1 MTVSEPLRL
10 AIFDCDGTLV
20 DSQHSIVASM
30 NAAFEAHAYTRV
42 STLDQTIDNQLIEL
56 RDHCSKMGWEVV
68 KEYADEGLS
77 GTLSRDKRP
86 ALNSL
91 IKDAYR
97 KRFDSVVCWDISRI
111 GRSMKEL
118 ILFLSDMKDRGIG
131 ICSVRQG
138 FDTSTSMGE
147 IMFQFVGILSSW
159 EREMIRERTL
169 AGLERAKSEG
179 KTLGR
184 RKVTNDTMT
193 AKILE
198 LRTAKKSIREIA
210 SEVGVSRGTVSNV
223 LKVA

>member
-1 MTVSEPLRL
+1 MVRKV
-10 AIFDCDGTLV
+10 AIY
-20 DSQHSIVASM
+20 S
-30 NAAFEAHAYTRV
+30 RV
-42 STLDQTIDNQLIEL
+42 STLDQTIDNQLLEL
-56 RDHCSKMGWEVV
+56 RDHCSKMGWEIV

-97 KRFDSVVCWDISRI
+97 KKFDSVVCWDISRI

-118 ILFLSDMKDRGIG
+118 VLFLSDMKDRDIG

-169 AGLERAKSEG
+169 AGLDRAKSQG

-184 RKVTNDTMT
+184 KKVITDEITS
-193 AKILE
+193 KIIN
-198 LRTAKKSIREIA
+198 LRSIGRSIRDIA
-210 SEVGVSRGTVSNV
+210 SEVGISRGTVSNV
-223 LKVA
+223 LN

>member
-1 MTVSEPLRL
+1 MAKKVV
-10 AIFDCDGTLV
+10 I
-20 DSQHSIVASM
+20 
-30 NAAFEAHAYTRV
+30 YTRV
-42 STLDQTIDNQLIEL
+42 STLDQTIDNQLLEL
-56 RDHCSKMGWEVV
+56 RDHCSKMGWEIV
-68 KEYADEGLS
+68 KEYTDKGLS

-169 AGLERAKSEG
+169 TGLERAKSNG

-184 RKVTNDTMT
+184 KKVTNDTMT
-193 AKILE
+193 AKIIE
-198 LRTAKKSIREIA
+198 LRSAKKSIREIA
-210 SEVGVSRGTVSNV
+210 SEGGVSTATVHRQ
-223 LKVA
+223 LKKVA

>member
-1 MTVSEPLRL
+1 MTRKV
-10 AIFDCDGTLV
+10 AI
-20 DSQHSIVASM
+20 
-30 NAAFEAHAYTRV
+30 YTRV
-42 STLDQTIDNQLIEL
+42 STLDQTVENQLIEL
-56 RDHCSKMGWEVV
+56 RDHCSKMGWEIV

-77 GTLSRDKRP
+77 GALSREKRP

-97 KRFDSVVCWDISRI
+97 KKFDGVVCWDISRI

-118 ILFLSDMKDRGIG
+118 VLFLSDMKDRDIG

-169 AGLERAKSEG
+169 AGLDRARSEG

-184 RKVTNDTMT
+184 KKVITDEITS
-193 AKILE
+193 KIVN
-198 LRTAKKSIREIA
+198 LRSIGRSIRDIA

-223 LKVA
+223 LN

>member
-1 MTVSEPLRL
+1 MVRKV
-10 AIFDCDGTLV
+10 AIY
-20 DSQHSIVASM
+20 S
-30 NAAFEAHAYTRV
+30 RV
-42 STLDQTIDNQLIEL
+42 STLDQTIDNQLLEL
-56 RDHCSKMGWEVV
+56 RDHCSKMGWEIV

-77 GTLSRDKRP
+77 GALSREKRP

-97 KRFDSVVCWDISRI
+97 KKFDSVVCWDISRI

-118 ILFLSDMKDRGIG
+118 VLFLSDMKDRGIG

-169 AGLERAKSEG
+169 AGLDRAKSQG

-184 RKVTNDTMT
+184 RKVITDEITS
-193 AKILE
+193 KIVN
-198 LRTAKKSIREIA
+198 LRSIGRSIRDIA

-223 LKVA
+223 LN

>member
-1 MTVSEPLRL
+1 MTKKVVIY
-10 AIFDCDGTLV
+10 A
-20 DSQHSIVASM
+20 
-30 NAAFEAHAYTRV
+30 RV
-42 STLDQTIDNQLIEL
+42 STLDQTVDNQLIEL
-56 RDHCSKMGWEVV
+56 RDHCSKMGWEIV
-68 KEYADEGLS
+68 KEYTDKGLS
-77 GTLSRDKRP
+77 GTLSREKRP
-86 ALNSL
+86 ALNAM
-91 IKDAYR
+91 IKDGYR
-97 KRFDSVVCWDISRI
+97 KKFDTVICWDISRI

-118 ILFLSDMKDRGIG
+118 IMFLSDMKDRGIG

-184 RKVTNDTMT
+184 KKVTDKVIT
-193 AKILE
+193 AQIIE
-198 LRTAKKSIREIA
+198 LRNDKKSIREIA

>member
-1 MTVSEPLRL
+1 MVRKV
-10 AIFDCDGTLV
+10 AI
-20 DSQHSIVASM
+20 
-30 NAAFEAHAYTRV
+30 YTRV

-56 RDHCSKMGWEVV
+56 RDHCSRMGWEIT
-68 KEYADEGLS
+68 KEYSDEGLS
-77 GTLSRDKRP
+77 GTLSRVKRP

-97 KRFDSVVCWDISRI
+97 KKFDSVVCWDISRL

-118 ILFLSDMKDRGIG
+118 ILFLSDMKDKGVG

-169 AGLERAKSEG
+169 AGLERARREG

-184 RKVTNDTMT
+184 RKVTDNVMT
-193 AKILE
+193 AKIIE
-198 LRTAKKSIREIA
+198 LRNEKKSIRAIA
-210 SEVGVSRGTVSNV
+210 SEVGVSIGTVSKT

>member
-1 MTVSEPLRL
+1 MVRKV
-10 AIFDCDGTLV
+10 AIY
-20 DSQHSIVASM
+20 S
-30 NAAFEAHAYTRV
+30 RV
-42 STLDQTIDNQLIEL
+42 STLDQTIDNQLLEL
-56 RDHCSKMGWEVV
+56 RDHCSKMGWEIV

-77 GTLSRDKRP
+77 GALSRKRRP

-97 KRFDSVVCWDISRI
+97 KKFDGVVCWDISRI

-118 ILFLSDMKDRGIG
+118 VLFLSDMKDRDIG

-169 AGLERAKSEG
+169 AGLDRARSEG

-184 RKVTNDTMT
+184 KKVITDEITS
-193 AKILE
+193 KIVN
-198 LRTAKKSIREIA
+198 LRSIGRSIRDIA

-223 LKVA
+223 LN

>member
-1 MTVSEPLRL
+1 MVRKV
-10 AIFDCDGTLV
+10 AIYC
-20 DSQHSIVASM
+20 
-30 NAAFEAHAYTRV
+30 RV
-42 STLDQTIDNQLIEL
+42 STLDQTVDNQLIEL
-56 RDHCSKMGWEVV
+56 RDHCSKMGWEIT
-68 KEYADEGLS
+68 KEYSDEGLS

-97 KRFDSVVCWDISRI
+97 KRFDAVVCWDISRI

-118 ILFLSDMKDRGIG
+118 VLFLSDMKDRDIG
-131 ICSVRQG
+131 IVSVRQG
-138 FDTSTSMGE
+138 FDTSTTMGE
-147 IMFQFVGILSSW
+147 MMFQFVGILSSW

-193 AKILE
+193 AKIIE
-198 LRTAKKSIREIA
+198 LRNDKKSIRAIA
-210 SEVGVSRGTVSNV
+210 SVVGVSRGTVFNV
-223 LKVA
+223 LNAP

>member
-1 MTVSEPLRL
+1 MVRTV
-10 AIFDCDGTLV
+10 AI
-20 DSQHSIVASM
+20 
-30 NAAFEAHAYTRV
+30 YTRV

-56 RDHCSKMGWEVV
+56 RDHCSKMGWEIV

-77 GTLSRDKRP
+77 GTLSREKRP

-118 ILFLSDMKDRGIG
+118 VLFLSDMKDKGVG

>member
-1 MTVSEPLRL
+1 MTKKVVIY
-10 AIFDCDGTLV
+10 A
-20 DSQHSIVASM
+20 
-30 NAAFEAHAYTRV
+30 RV
-42 STLDQTIDNQLIEL
+42 STLDQTVDNQLIEL
-56 RDHCSKMGWEVV
+56 RDHCSKMGWEIV
-68 KEYADEGLS
+68 KEYTDEGLS
-77 GTLSRDKRP
+77 GTLSREKRP
-86 ALNSL
+86 ALNAM
-91 IKDAYR
+91 INDGYR
-97 KRFDSVVCWDISRI
+97 KKFDTVVCWDISRI

-118 ILFLSDMKDRGIG
+118 VLFLSDMKDRGIG

-179 KTLGR
+179 KILGR

-193 AKILE
+193 AKIIE
-198 LRTAKKSIREIA
+198 LRNDKKSIREIA
-210 SEVGVSRGTVSNV
+210 SDVGVSIGTVSNV

>member
-1 MTVSEPLRL
+1 MT
-10 AIFDCDGTLV
+10 TK
-20 DSQHSIVASM
+20 VAL
-30 NAAFEAHAYTRV
+30 YCRV

-56 RDHCSKMGWEVV
+56 RDHCSRMGWEIV

-86 ALNSL
+86 AFNEM

-97 KRFDSVVCWDISRI
+97 KRFDLVVCWDISRI
-111 GRSMKEL
+111 GRSMKNL
-118 ILFLSDMKDRGIG
+118 VMFLSDMKDREIG

-147 IMFQFVGILSSW
+147 MMFQFVGILSSW
-159 EREMIRERTL
+159 EREMIRERTI

-193 AKILE
+193 AKIIE
-198 LRTAKKSIREIA
+198 LRNDKKSIRAIA
-210 SEVGVSRGTVSNV
+210 SEVGVSVGTVSKT

>member
-1 MTVSEPLRL
+1 MTKKVVIY
-10 AIFDCDGTLV
+10 A
-20 DSQHSIVASM
+20 
-30 NAAFEAHAYTRV
+30 RV
-42 STLDQTIDNQLIEL
+42 STLDQTVDNQLIEL
-56 RDHCSKMGWEVV
+56 RDHCSKMGWEIV
-68 KEYADEGLS
+68 KEYTDKGLS
-77 GTLSRDKRP
+77 GTLSREKRP
-86 ALNSL
+86 ALNAM
-91 IKDAYR
+91 IKDGYR
-97 KRFDSVVCWDISRI
+97 KKFDTVVCWDISRI

-118 ILFLSDMKDRGIG
+118 VLFLSDMKDRGIG

-184 RKVTNDTMT
+184 KKVTNDTMT
-193 AKILE
+193 AKIIE
-198 LRTAKKSIREIA
+198 LRNDKKSIRKIA
-210 SEVGVSRGTVSNV
+210 SEVGVSIGTVSNV

>member
-1 MTVSEPLRL
+1 MVRKV
-10 AIFDCDGTLV
+10 AIY
-20 DSQHSIVASM
+20 S
-30 NAAFEAHAYTRV
+30 RV
-42 STLDQTIDNQLIEL
+42 STLDQTIDNQLLEL
-56 RDHCSKMGWEVV
+56 RDHCSKMGWEIV
-68 KEYADEGLS
+68 KEYADKGLS

-97 KRFDSVVCWDISRI
+97 KKFDAVVCWDISRI
-111 GRSMKEL
+111 GRSMREL
-118 ILFLSDMKDRGIG
+118 VLFLSDMKDRDIG

-169 AGLERAKSEG
+169 AGLDRARSEG

-184 RKVTNDTMT
+184 KKVIND
-193 AKILE
+193 KITSQIIE
-198 LRTAKKSIREIA
+198 LRNAKESIRAIA
-210 SEVGVSRGTVSNV
+210 SKVGVSRGTVSNV
-223 LKVA
+223 LNAA

>member
-1 MTVSEPLRL
+1 MTKKVG
-10 AIFDCDGTLV
+10 I
-20 DSQHSIVASM
+20 
-30 NAAFEAHAYTRV
+30 YTRV

-56 RDHCSKMGWEVV
+56 RDHCSKMGWEIV

-118 ILFLSDMKDRGIG
+118 ILFLSDMKDHEIG

-169 AGLERAKSEG
+169 AGLERAKREG

-184 RKVTNDTMT
+184 RKVTNDRIT
-193 AKILE
+193 AKIIE
-198 LRTAKKSIREIA
+198 LRSAKKSIRQIA
-210 SEVGVSRGTVSNV
+210 SEVGVSVGTVSNT

>member
-1 MTVSEPLRL
+1 MTKKVG
-10 AIFDCDGTLV
+10 I
-20 DSQHSIVASM
+20 
-30 NAAFEAHAYTRV
+30 YTRV

-77 GTLSRDKRP
+77 GTLSREKRP

-97 KRFDSVVCWDISRI
+97 KRFDLVVCWDISRI

-193 AKILE
+193 AKIVE
-198 LRTAKKSIREIA
+198 LRTAKKTIRQIA
-210 SEVGVSRGTVSNV
+210 AEVGVSRGTVNNV
-223 LKVA
+223 LRVA

>member
-1 MTVSEPLRL
+1 MTKKVV
-10 AIFDCDGTLV
+10 I
-20 DSQHSIVASM
+20 
-30 NAAFEAHAYTRV
+30 YTRV
-42 STLDQTIDNQLIEL
+42 STLDQTIDNQLLEL
-56 RDHCSKMGWEVV
+56 RNHCSKMGWEIV

-77 GTLSRDKRP
+77 GTLSREKRLS
-86 ALNSL
+86 LNSL

-169 AGLERAKSEG
+169 AGLERAKREG

-184 RKVTNDTMT
+184 RKVTNDTMA
-193 AKILE
+193 AKIIE
-198 LRTAKKSIREIA
+198 LRNDKKSIRAIA
-210 SEVGVSRGTVSNV
+210 SEVGVSTATVQSE
-223 LKVA
+223 LKKVA

>member
-1 MTVSEPLRL
+1 MVRK
-10 AIFDCDGTLV
+10 
-20 DSQHSIVASM
+20 VAL
-30 NAAFEAHAYTRV
+30 YCRV
-42 STLDQTIDNQLIEL
+42 STLDQTVDNQLIEL
-56 RDHCSKMGWEVV
+56 RDHCSRMGWEIV
-68 KEYADEGLS
+68 KEYSDEGLS

-97 KRFDSVVCWDISRI
+97 KKFDSVVCWDISRI

-118 ILFLSDMKDRGIG
+118 VLFLSDMKDRDIG

-138 FDTSTSMGE
+138 FDTSTTMGE
-147 IMFQFVGILSSW
+147 MMFQFVGILSSW

-169 AGLERAKSEG
+169 AGLDRAKSQG

-184 RKVTNDTMT
+184 KKVITDEITS
-193 AKILE
+193 KIVN
-198 LRTAKKSIREIA
+198 LRSIGRSIRDIA

-223 LKVA
+223 LN

>member
-1 MTVSEPLRL
+1 MVRKV
-10 AIFDCDGTLV
+10 AIY
-20 DSQHSIVASM
+20 S
-30 NAAFEAHAYTRV
+30 RV
-42 STLDQTIDNQLIEL
+42 STLDQTIDNQLLEL
-56 RDHCSKMGWEVV
+56 RDHCSKMGWEIV

-97 KRFDSVVCWDISRI
+97 KKFDGVVCWDISRI

-118 ILFLSDMKDRGIG
+118 VLFLSDMKDRDIG

-169 AGLERAKSEG
+169 AGLDRARSQG

-184 RKVTNDTMT
+184 KKVITDEITS
-193 AKILE
+193 KIVN
-198 LRTAKKSIREIA
+198 LRSIGRSIRDIA

-223 LKVA
+223 LN

>member
-1 MTVSEPLRL
+1 MGRKV
-10 AIFDCDGTLV
+10 AIYC
-20 DSQHSIVASM
+20 
-30 NAAFEAHAYTRV
+30 RV
-42 STLDQTIDNQLIEL
+42 PTLDQTINNQLLEL

-68 KEYADEGLS
+68 KEYSDEGLS
-77 GTLSRDKRP
+77 GTLSREKRP
-86 ALNSL
+86 ALNAL

-118 ILFLSDMKDRGIG
+118 VLFLSDMKDRDIG

-193 AKILE
+193 AKIIE
-198 LRTAKKSIREIA
+198 LRTAKKSIRDIA
-210 SEVGVSRGTVSNV
+210 SEAGVSRGTVSNV

>member
-1 MTVSEPLRL
+1 MT
-10 AIFDCDGTLV
+10 TK
-20 DSQHSIVASM
+20 VAL
-30 NAAFEAHAYTRV
+30 YCRV
-42 STLDQTIDNQLIEL
+42 STLDQTIDNQLLEL
-56 RDHCSKMGWEVV
+56 RDHCSRMGWEIV

-86 ALNSL
+86 AFNEM

-97 KRFDSVVCWDISRI
+97 KRFDLVVCWDISRI

-118 ILFLSDMKDRGIG
+118 VMFLSDMKDREIG

-138 FDTSTSMGE
+138 FDTSTTMGE
-147 IMFQFVGILSSW
+147 MMFQFVGILSSW

-193 AKILE
+193 AKIIE
-198 LRTAKKSIREIA
+198 LRNDKKSIRAIA
-210 SEVGVSRGTVSNV
+210 SEVGVSVGTVSKT